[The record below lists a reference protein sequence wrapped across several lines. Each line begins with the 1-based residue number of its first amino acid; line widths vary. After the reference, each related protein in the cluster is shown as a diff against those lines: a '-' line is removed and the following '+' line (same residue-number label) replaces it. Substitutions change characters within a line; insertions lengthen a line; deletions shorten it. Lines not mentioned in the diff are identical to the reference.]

1 MKAPEA
7 SINEDPIVLVRGKFA
22 PLHAG
27 SVMVL
32 DFARGLGCGQLWI
45 LLDDCDSVVEA
56 ELKRCLNKTSQS
68 KNELAL
74 SSSFADCITEAAPG
88 AKLFRLSETDN
99 LEELLPGRPDVVV
112 GSDAEDREL
121 ADRLNCAFIPV
132 DPQRGLIPVQGK
144 SLRQDPLN
152 HWQWIYPGVRSQFV
166 RRVCIF
172 GPESTGKSTLARN
185 LAEHF
190 NTVSVPEWART
201 MLESRDNE
209 LREEDLP
216 IFARGHAALED
227 AMAREA
233 DRLLF
238 CDTDAITTL
247 IWSEWLYE
255 GRCHPEIRRLADE
268 RLYDL
273 YLLTDVDV
281 PWVDD
286 PQRYLPTKRKEFH
299 QRCVEELNKREIA
312 FVEIKGG
319 WDERL
324 ATAIAAVEAAFLPE
338 KAVRH

>member
-1 MKAPEA
+1 MTAPEER
-7 SINEDPIVLVRGKFA
+7 IYEDSIVLVRGKFA

-32 DFARGLGCGQLWI
+32 DFARTLGTGALWI
-45 LLDDCDSVVEA
+45 LLDDGDSVVET
-56 ELKRCLNKTSQS
+56 ELKSCFNRTSRIQNDQELYSYLSDCLA
-68 KNELAL
+68 E
-74 SSSFADCITEAAPG
+74 IAPG
-88 AKLFRLSETDN
+88 AQLFRLSEAEN

-112 GSDAEDREL
+112 GSDIEDREL

-132 DPQRGLIPVQGK
+132 DPGRSLIPIQGK
-144 SLRQDPLN
+144 NLRLDPLGQ
-152 HWQWIYPGVRSQFV
+152 WQWIYPGARSRLV

-201 MLESRDNE
+201 MLESRNNE
-209 LREEDLP
+209 LKEEDLP
-216 IFARGHAALED
+216 IFAFGHAALED

-233 DRLLF
+233 NRLLF

-281 PWVDD
+281 PWVED

-299 QRCVEELNKREIA
+299 QRCVQELNKREID
-312 FVEIKGG
+312 FVEIKGD

-324 ATAIAAVEAAFLPE
+324 ETAIAAVEAAFFAE
-338 KAVRH
+338 KVPGH

>member
-1 MKAPEA
+1 M
-7 SINEDPIVLVRGKFA
+7 
-22 PLHAG
+22 
-27 SVMVL
+27 
-32 DFARGLGCGQLWI
+32 
-45 LLDDCDSVVEA
+45 
-56 ELKRCLNKTSQS
+56 
-68 KNELAL
+68 
-74 SSSFADCITEAAPG
+74 
-88 AKLFRLSETDN
+88 
-99 LEELLPGRPDVVV
+99 VV

-132 DPQRGLIPVQGK
+132 DPQWDLIPVQGK

-201 MLESRDNE
+201 MLESRDNV

-233 DRLLF
+233 NRLLF

-281 PWVDD
+281 PWVED